1 MAKDFDPYHLS
12 NPFVFVLRMVLFVVV
27 AAFVP
32 FILYR
37 PLYTAFQANIL
48 LNGLIVFVLCV
59 GTLFAFLQVI
69 RLFPEVRWVNDFRRA
84 GTGLEVA
91 RPPTLLAPMASLL
104 GDRAGENVSISPQT
118 MRSLLDSIAL
128 RLDESREISRYLTG
142 LLVFLGLLGTFWGLL
157 ETVSSVG
164 DTIKTLSVTSGDAA
178 VIFEDLKAGL
188 EAPLSGM
195 GTAFSSS
202 LFGLA
207 GSLVLG
213 FLDLQ
218 AGQAQNRF
226 YNELEDWLSTL
237 TEISFDDLVAGSD
250 DSDASGQLASM
261 LERLNQNMQE
271 GGSNRASTMAMAN
284 LAEGIQSLVQ
294 HMRHEQ
300 QMNRK
305 WVESQAEQQAEI
317 KSLLQKLNRSMA
329 RPRTTDR
336 PSGGQDQN

>member
-12 NPFVFVLRMVLFVVV
+12 NPFIFVLRMILFVVV
-27 AAFVP
+27 AGFIP

-37 PLYTAFQANIL
+37 PLIAAFEANIL
-48 LNGLIVFVLCV
+48 LNGLIVFVLAV

-69 RLFPEVRWVNDFRRA
+69 RLFPEVRWVNDYRRA
-84 GTGLEVA
+84 GSGLEVA

-104 GDRAGENVSISPQT
+104 GDRAGENVTISPQT

-237 TEISFDDLVAGSD
+237 TEISFDDLVSGNGD
-250 DSDASGQLASM
+250 TDAAGQLNAV
-261 LERLNQNMQE
+261 LERLNQNVQE

-305 WVESQAEQQAEI
+305 WLESQAEQQAEL
-317 KSLLQKLNRSMA
+317 KSVIQKLNRSLT
-329 RPRTTDR
+329 RPRSGDR
-336 PSGGQDQN
+336 PQSGPDGT